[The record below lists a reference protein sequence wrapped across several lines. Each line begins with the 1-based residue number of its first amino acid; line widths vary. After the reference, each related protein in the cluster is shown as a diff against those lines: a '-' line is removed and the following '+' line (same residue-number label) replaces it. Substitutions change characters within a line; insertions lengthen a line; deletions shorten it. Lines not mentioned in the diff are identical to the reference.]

1 MPEGERMV
9 SVQRPVQTG
18 LCRLSIPSDRSEVGA
33 RKAQALRS
41 KTEPV
46 GFESRHNK
54 KASEK
59 PKLSQSGRRAGIR
72 TLDPLIKSQLL

>member
-1 MPEGERMV
+1 MV

-18 LCRLSIPSDRSEVGA
+18 ICRLSIPSDRSEVGA
-33 RKAQALRS
+33 REAQALRS

-54 KASEK
+54 KSLGKTEA
-59 PKLSQSGRRAGIR
+59 LQNGRRAGIR